1 MRIRRFAIGC
11 LLALVAP
18 PAARAELLVS
28 AAASLADVLPEL
40 GRLWEAGGGEKVSF
54 NFAASSTVVS
64 QIVAGA
70 PADLVFTADDASMD
84 RLSSAGLLQ
93 AGSRRNLLS
102 NRLVVVVPAGCSTRI
117 GSADDLAAAGIDRLA
132 LADPT
137 AVPAGKYA
145 RSWLSGR
152 GVWKR
157 VESRVIPTLNV
168 RAALAAVAAGEADAG
183 VVYATD
189 AVASPGVEVA
199 LVVPED
205 ESPTIVY
212 PAAVVASS
220 RRIAEAERLLAYL
233 ASRPA
238 QEVFARFGFRA
249 ATP

>member
-1 MRIRRFAIGC
+1 MRIRRLVIGC
-11 LLALVAP
+11 LLALVGP
-18 PAARAELLVS
+18 PAAPAELLVS
-28 AAASLADVLPEL
+28 AAASLADVLPQL
-40 GRLWEAGGGEKVSF
+40 GRVWEAGGGEKVAF

-64 QIVAGA
+64 QILAGA

-84 RLSSAGLLQ
+84 RLASAGLLR

-102 NRLVVVVPAGCSTRI
+102 NRLVVVVPVGCSVRI
-117 GSADDLAAAGIDRLA
+117 ASADDLAASGIDRLA

-152 GVWKR
+152 GVWER
-157 VESRVIPTLNV
+157 VEPRVIPTLNV

-189 AVASPGVEVA
+189 AAASPGVEVA

-212 PAAVVASS
+212 PAALVASS
-220 RRIAEAERLLAYL
+220 RRIEEADRLLAFL
-233 ASRPA
+233 ASPRA